1 MLTKTHSF
9 CCIGDGDSGSNQQ
22 HSYQASVDS
31 APMAALGRC
40 SRGLCRVA
48 LSSDLRRLRLA
59 TPFVQTALFYLN
71 NKAS

>member
-1 MLTKTHSF
+1 
-9 CCIGDGDSGSNQQ
+9 
-22 HSYQASVDS
+22 VDS

-40 SRGLCRVA
+40 IRGLCRVA